1 MKRSTKIQKQILTLL
16 KDANNVTGYIKMPD
30 GDNIDMEIFD
40 WDSDANNKQDIPDI
54 VFQGNRA
61 TIFYDE
67 LTDATIDGNIIN
79 LKNYSIQIS

>member
-30 GDNIDMEIFD
+30 GNNIDMEIFD
-40 WDSDANNKQDIPDI
+40 WDCDANNAQDIPDI
-54 VFQGNRA
+54 VFQGNCA